1 MSIIYLQHL
10 FRPRSI
16 AVVGATNRPQSV
28 GSVIMRNLQA
38 GGFEGPIMPVNPRQE
53 AVAGVLAYP
62 DVFSLPRTPDLAVL
76 CTPPES
82 NPDLIDELGVRGT
95 RAALVIG
102 SMDDAQYT
110 RALTAAKRHDLRFLG
125 GRSLGIQVPPFRLNA
140 SFSHVKALPGHIGF
154 VSQSDAVGTLVLD
167 WAYPRRIGFSHFV
180 SLGDAPDIDFGDMLD
195 YLGSD
200 PGTRAIL
207 LYIEDLRERKT
218 FMAAARAAARNK
230 PVLAIKAGR
239 RPPGSGTAGFAELS
253 PDVLSLVDPYDVFDA
268 ALQRAGI
275 LRVRSIDELFGAVE
289 TLARARPMRGEQLV
303 TVSNGGGT
311 GTMAADELYT
321 GGLNLATLSDK
332 TASRLKAL
340 LGAEW
345 NGANPID
352 IRVDAT
358 SARYADVL
366 KILGEDEDVDAI
378 LAMHTPTTLTSST
391 EAAMAVIR
399 TVRQHGANVLT
410 CWIGGDTV
418 ATDRKL
424 FVDAGVPTF
433 DTPSDAVR
441 AFLHMVNYRHRQES
455 LMQMP
460 PSIPVE
466 FRPDPDTAR
475 RVVQAALAQGQT
487 YLNEPQVKEV
497 LAAYGIPVVET
508 HIAEDPAHAK
518 RLAKSIGF
526 PVAMTVLSPDIHRK
540 WDVGGVALGLETADA
555 VESAARGMRAR
566 VAEKRPDARVTGFS
580 VQRMVPRG
588 NARQL
593 FVGAATDPLFGPIIL
608 FGEGG
613 RAAELFRDLAVGL
626 PPLNVPLAQELVAR
640 TRVAT
645 LLKAHL
651 SRPAANLDA
660 VCLTLMQV
668 SQLIADVPELVEMD
682 INPLFA
688 DERGV
693 TVVDARMKV
702 APAKADPN
710 RLAIHPY
717 PKWLEETI
725 LLRDGRP
732 VLLRPIRPED
742 EPAHH
747 VFISKLTPED
757 IRFRFFHYKAA
768 LPHSEM
774 ARLTQIDYDREMAF
788 IAIARDAHGE
798 PETLGVIRS
807 VTDPDNRHAEFSMV
821 TRSDLKG
828 QGLGR
833 RMMRKMID
841 HCRSRGTLE
850 FIGDVLAENKPMLSF
865 LDHFGFMVSDSG
877 EEGILRV
884 SYRLN

>member
-1 MSIIYLQHL
+1 MSISYLQHL
-10 FRPRSI
+10 FHPRSI

-28 GSVIMRNLQA
+28 GNVVMRNLQA
-38 GGFEGPIMPVNPRQE
+38 GGFEGAIMPINPRQD

-76 CTPPES
+76 CTPPETV
-82 NPDLIDELGVRGT
+82 PDLIDELGVRGT

-102 SMDDAQYT
+102 GLDEAQQA
-110 RALTAAKRHDLRFLG
+110 RALAAAARHDLRFLG

-140 SFSHVKALPGHIGF
+140 SFSHVRALPGPIGF

-167 WAYPRRIGFSHFV
+167 WAYPRRVGFSHFV
-180 SLGDAPDIDFGDMLD
+180 SLGDASDIGFGDMLD

-207 LYIEDLRERKT
+207 LYIEDLRERRT

-230 PVLAIKAGR
+230 PVLAVKAGR

-253 PDVLSLVDPYDVFDA
+253 PDVLSLVDPDAVFDA

-289 TLARARPMRGEQLV
+289 TLARARPMRGERLV
-303 TVSNGGGT
+303 AVSNGGGT
-311 GTMAADELYT
+311 GTMAADELHA
-321 GGLNLATLSDK
+321 GGLALPALSER
-332 TASRLKAL
+332 TAARLKAL
-340 LGAEW
+340 LGPSW
-345 NGANPID
+345 TGANPID
-352 IRVDAT
+352 VRVDAT
-358 SARYADVL
+358 AARYADVL
-366 KILGEDEDVDAI
+366 KILGEDEEVDAI

-399 TVRQHGANVLT
+399 TVRQHGTNVLT

-418 ATDRKL
+418 ASDRKL

-433 DTPSDAVR
+433 DTPADAVR

-455 LMQMP
+455 LMQTP
-460 PSIPVE
+460 PSVPVE
-466 FRPDPDTAR
+466 FHPDPDAAR
-475 RVVQAALAQGQT
+475 RVVQRALATGQT

-497 LAAYGIPVVET
+497 LSAYGIPVVET
-508 HIAEDPAHAK
+508 HIATDPAHAR
-518 RLAKSIGF
+518 RLAQSIGF
-526 PVAMTVLSPDIHRK
+526 PVATTVMSPDIRRK

-555 VESAARGMRAR
+555 VEAAAHGMLAR
-566 VAEKRPDARVTGFS
+566 VAAKRPDARVTGFS

-593 FVGAATDPLFGPIIL
+593 FIGAATDPLFGPIIL

-626 PPLNVPLAQELVAR
+626 PPLNLPLARELVAR

-645 LLKAHL
+645 LLKEHL
-651 SRPAANLDA
+651 NRPAASLDA

-668 SQLIADVPELVEMD
+668 SQLVADVPELLEMD

-693 TVVDARMKV
+693 TAVDARMKI
-702 APAKADPN
+702 AAAKPDPH
-710 RLAIHPY
+710 RLAIRPY

-725 LLRDGRP
+725 LLRDGRA

-757 IRFRFFHYKAA
+757 VRFRFFHYKAS

-788 IAIARDAHGE
+788 IAVAPGADGE
-798 PETLGVIRS
+798 PETLGVMRA
-807 VTDPDNRHAEFSMV
+807 VADPDNQRAEFSMI

-828 QGLGR
+828 QGLGTR
-833 RMMRKMID
+833 LMRKMMD
-841 HCRSRGTLE
+841 HCRSNGLREMT
-850 FIGDVLAENKPMLSF
+850 GDVLAENEPMLSF
-865 LDHFGFMVSDSG
+865 LDRFGFTVGPGD
-877 EEGILRV
+877 EDGILRV

>member
-1 MSIIYLQHL
+1 MSILYLQHL
-10 FRPRSI
+10 FRPRSV

-28 GSVIMRNLQA
+28 GSVIMRNLLA

-62 DVFSLPRTPDLAVL
+62 DVFSLPRTPDLAIL
-76 CTPPES
+76 CTPPETI
-82 NPDLIDELGVRGT
+82 PDLLDELGARGT

-102 SMDDAQYT
+102 MMGAAEQE
-110 RALTAAKRHDLRFLG
+110 RALAAAKRHDLRFLG
-125 GRSLGIQVPPFRLNA
+125 GRSLGISVPPFRLNA
-140 SFSHVKALPGHIGF
+140 SFGHVKALPGHIGF

-167 WAYPRRIGFSHFV
+167 WAYPRRVGFSHFV
-180 SLGDAPDIDFGDMLD
+180 SLGDATDIGFGDVLD

-207 LYIEDLRERKT
+207 LYIESLRDRKT

-230 PVLAIKAGR
+230 PVLAVKAGR

-253 PDVLSLVDPYDVFDA
+253 PDVLSLVDPDEVFDA

-289 TLARARPMRGEQLV
+289 TLARARPMRGERLAA
-303 TVSNGGGT
+303 VSNGGGT
-311 GTMAADELYT
+311 GTMAADELYA
-321 GGLNLATLSDK
+321 GGLTLPPLSERS
-332 TASRLKAL
+332 AARLRTL
-340 LGAEW
+340 LGPEW
-345 NGANPID
+345 DGANPID
-352 IRVDAT
+352 VRVDAT
-358 SARYADVL
+358 AARYADVL
-366 KILGEDEDVDAI
+366 KILGEDEEVDAV

-399 TVRQHGANVLT
+399 TVRQQGTNVLT

-418 ATDRKL
+418 ASDRKM

-433 DTPSDAVR
+433 DTPADAVR

-455 LMQMP
+455 LMQTP

-466 FRPDPDTAR
+466 FQPDPDTAR
-475 RVVQAALAQGQT
+475 RVIQRAVADGQS

-497 LAAYGIPVVET
+497 LSAYGIPVVET
-508 HIAEDPAHAK
+508 YIAEDPKHAK
-518 RLAKSIGF
+518 RLATSIGF
-526 PVAMTVLSPDIHRK
+526 PVALTVMSPDIRRK

-555 VESAARGMRAR
+555 VEAAARGMLSR
-566 VAEKRPDARVTGFS
+566 VKEKRPDARITGFS

-626 PPLNVPLAQELVAR
+626 PPLNVPLAQELIAR

-645 LLKAHL
+645 LLQAHL
-651 SRPAANLDA
+651 NRPAVNMDA
-660 VCLTLMQV
+660 VHLTLMQV

-702 APAKADPN
+702 AAAKADPN
-710 RLAIHPY
+710 RLAIRPY

-725 LLRDGRP
+725 ALRDGRT
-732 VLLRPIRPED
+732 VLVRPIRPED

-757 IRFRFFHYKAA
+757 IRFRFFHYKPS

-788 IAIARDAHGE
+788 IAIAPDADGQ
-798 PETLGVIRS
+798 PETLGVIRT
-807 VTDPDNRHAEFSMV
+807 VTDPDNRSAEFSMV

-828 QGLGR
+828 QGLGTR
-833 RMMRKMID
+833 LMRKMM
-841 HCRSRGTLE
+841 HYCRSRGTVELA
-850 FIGDVLAENKPMLSF
+850 GDVLAENRTMLSF
-865 LDHFGFMVSDSG
+865 LGHFGFTVAESE

-884 SYRLN
+884 TYRLN